1 MTNEYTE
8 VSEAKRMLLA
18 AIKQERGDMLDWAN
32 SEGIR
37 IVHVFNPELPKG
49 GLTVAFRKCM
59 PDQVST
65 NMVECA
71 VATCSRMDSFDRKC
85 GTHYA
90 LCKFG
95 NGETISLPLSS
106 GYEQEDLSF
115 IVKRAFTAFYFSL
128 T

>member
-1 MTNEYTE
+1 MTNDYRSTL
-8 VSEAKRMLLA
+8 EARHILLE
-18 AIKQERGDMLDWAN
+18 AIKQERATMLDWAN

-37 IVHVFNPELPKG
+37 VVHVFNAEHPKG
-49 GLTVAFRKCM
+49 GLTVAFRKCR

-71 VATCSRMDSFDRKC
+71 VATCSHMDNFDRKC

-90 LCKFG
+90 LCKFD
-95 NGETISLPLSS
+95 NGETINLPLSS
-106 GYEQEDLSF
+106 GYEQEDLAYR
-115 IVKRAFTAFYFSL
+115 VKNAFASLYYSL